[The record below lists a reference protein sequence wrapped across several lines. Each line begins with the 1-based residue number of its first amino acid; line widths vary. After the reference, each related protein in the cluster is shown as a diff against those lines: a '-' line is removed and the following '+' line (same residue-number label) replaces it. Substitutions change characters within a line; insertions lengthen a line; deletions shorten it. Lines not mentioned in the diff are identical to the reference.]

1 MELVNAEDEH
11 QGFLKEGGGGGDR
24 MGPWLSLHEEM
35 FWMVINLEGIEQEQG
50 LRAQSNRV
58 AGCGF
63 RDGNTVAKQQ
73 ESLWEHGV
81 RVT

>member
-1 MELVNAEDEH
+1 MDLVNAEDEH
-11 QGFLKEGGGGGDR
+11 QGFLKEGDGGDR

-35 FWMVINLEGIEQEQG
+35 FWMVINLEGIEQEKG

-58 AGCGF
+58 AGCGL